1 MKHIPGPVVEGIRTQ
16 ASFILQKWRRR
27 VIVGFSDHHPWVA
40 GVDKSL
46 LYIPKYECRRSYFFQ
61 GIFNFLHVVGF
72 IVDLLTP
79 EAAMNV
85 ITRGLD
91 RGTEEI
97 KERSDLP
104 PLPNPL

>member
-16 ASFILQKWRRR
+16 ASVVLQKWRRR

-40 GVDKSL
+40 GVDNSL